1 MAAILWFSVRFTV
14 WWTVLTGLTLVLISA
29 PGPVELA
36 VACGVAALASGFV
49 WSTFP
54 TARTRI
60 SYCTA

>member
-1 MAAILWFSVRFTV
+1 MRFTV